1 MKLPT
6 LKLNNRGFSHHF
18 IMMLVVLGT
27 AVGGTAYLVASHAQ
41 VPYNNVYSCPSQPTL
56 SVSTGSSSPTCTKY
70 AQYVVGGIAV
80 DGSFGPL
87 TQSAVRSFQYNNHVG
102 NSGCNTA
109 GPSSCDG
116 IIGSATWSALVASN
130 TRQTQA
136 SVAASAPKGT
146 LTCTPVSPN
155 DITVHATYSNA
166 GTAGAK
172 LYRATTL
179 LTSYPTAS
187 GNTNFPVGRLAAS
200 TTYSF
205 SLHSGTA
212 TLATASC
219 TTGKLAAT
227 TTPPAPTTATT
238 TPAAPSPT
246 NTAACATAVG
256 STYFYDGTRCVTL
269 TKPTC
274 AVNTTLDTVPGT
286 NVTYYCKANVL
297 TTTQPTVG
305 APTVAATGG
314 LACLTNA
321 TAVVLNYSF
330 SGTSSGVVL
339 QQNGSTVKTV
349 TTTSGSGSVAG
360 VNIAPSTGYSYQ
372 LMSGTT
378 LLAKAFCT
386 TKAAGSSATL
396 TAVGNTTS
404 SPVTAIANSKPAVT
418 PGAAKV
424 ACVIGLNKN
433 GKPVYEKTHD
443 KDWCT
448 KRQNSLHINYRGE
461 KLVSCVVDST
471 KKVLEFT
478 KPHCESI
485 ETRNH
490 VNTKGV
496 LVSNCVFT
504 DANGKNLN
512 LPNRTAP
519 ECSVLKSNATKLLA
533 FREATCAKNTPTVNA
548 GSSNYPC
555 VRYLQTQLKNR
566 FVSSLSVD
574 GQYGG
579 QTTNAVRNVQ
589 LANKFK
595 DTSGTSVGPCT
606 WAAILGRSYSLA
618 NCVQVAPKPSTTGS
632 SGNTTSQTSP
642 GRQVAV
648 QPGSSDTQ
656 VIRGTNTSAT
666 PVATESHGY
675 KSWSNETTRKYF
687 ETVESNTGEVCA
699 YTYFNHYG
707 AGTAIGTWLNSNN
720 DNYVMKIEVL
730 NTNGWKELET
740 THTFHADNNNG
751 TTDDYC
757 FRHNIS
763 GPHYFRVS
771 AQPVN
776 TLNMRGNYSVRGFDN

>member
-1 MKLPT
+1 MKLPS
-6 LKLNNRGFSHHF
+6 LKLNARGFSHHLV
-18 IMMLVVLGT
+18 MMLVVLGT

-102 NSGCNTA
+102 NSGCSTA

-136 SVAASAPKGT
+136 SVAALAPKGT

-227 TTPPAPTTATT
+227 ITPPAPAPTTTAT
-238 TPAAPSPT
+238 TPAAPAPT
-246 NTAACATAVG
+246 TTAACAASVG

-274 AVNTTLDTVPGT
+274 AVNTTLVTVPGT
-286 NVTYYCKANVL
+286 NVTYYCKANV
-297 TTTQPTVG
+297 TTTNQPTVG
-305 APTVAATGG
+305 TATVAPTGG

-321 TAVVLNYSF
+321 TAVALNYSF
-330 SGTSSGVVL
+330 SGTSSGVVI
-339 QQNGSTVKTV
+339 QQNGSTIKTV

-386 TKAAGSSATL
+386 TKAAGASTVLTATGNTSSA
-396 TAVGNTTS
+396 
-404 SPVTAIANSKPAVT
+404 PVTAVANPKPAVT
-418 PGAAKV
+418 PGARKV
-424 ACVIGLNKN
+424 ACVIGLDKN

-471 KKVLEFT
+471 KKILEFT
-478 KPHCESI
+478 KPHCTSI
-485 ETRNH
+485 EVRNH

-512 LPNRTAP
+512 LPNRTAL

-533 FREATCAKNTPTVNA
+533 SREATCAKHTPTVNA

-555 VRYLQTQLKNR
+555 VRYLQTQLKSR

-606 WAAILGRSYSLA
+606 WAAILGRSYSA
-618 NCVQVAPKPSTTGS
+618 VCVQAADQPSTSNSSSTNSTSTGIYCTYHTDTEPGGIARDVKMS
-632 SGNTTSQTSP
+632 SSQCTSLHGTAST
-642 GRQVAV
+642 V
-648 QPGSSDTQ
+648 
-656 VIRGTNTSAT
+656 GTN
-666 PVATESHGY
+666 
-675 KSWSNETTRKYF
+675 
-687 ETVESNTGEVCA
+687 
-699 YTYFNHYG
+699 
-707 AGTAIGTWLNSNN
+707 
-720 DNYVMKIEVL
+720 
-730 NTNGWKELET
+730 
-740 THTFHADNNNG
+740 
-751 TTDDYC
+751 
-757 FRHNIS
+757 
-763 GPHYFRVS
+763 
-771 AQPVN
+771 
-776 TLNMRGNYSVRGFDN
+776 